1 MSGDNSENPSSSSGG
16 DTEARRRWK
25 SERTTFQRVY
35 DVITGVTDY
44 AAASDIAERAD
55 CSPDGARN
63 ALAQLAEMG
72 VVDQRGSRP
81 AEYRRNDS
89 YFDWKRV
96 EMLAGEH
103 TQTELRERLD
113 DLLEEDADL
122 QQSFGV
128 PDPGAA
134 SVARIEDGDHAAVHD
149 RLQSLSR
156 WRTIRHD
163 IELLQRAV
171 SRADTRQRDGG
182 DLGASA

>member
-1 MSGDNSENPSSSSGG
+1 MSGDNTGNLSASGEG
-16 DTEARRRWK
+16 TETQRRWK

-44 AAASDIAERAD
+44 APASDIAERAE
-55 CSPDGARN
+55 CSPDGARD
-63 ALAQLAEMG
+63 ALTQLTEMG

-81 AEYRRNDS
+81 AEYRRNES
-89 YFDWKRV
+89 YFEWKRV
-96 EMLAGEH
+96 ETLADEH
-103 TQTELRERLD
+103 TEGELEERLD

-128 PDPGAA
+128 PDPDAA
-134 SVARIEDGDHAAVHD
+134 SVARIEDGDHEAVHD
-149 RLQSLSR
+149 RLESLSR
-156 WRTIRHD
+156 WRAIRHD

-171 SRADTRQRDGG
+171 SRADTRRRDGG